1 MDGLS
6 IVPTV
11 ISPFDAILR
20 LDKGTEYWPAR
31 ELMKFLG
38 YAKWQKFCDEI
49 EWAMAACENVAT

>member
-20 LDKGTEYWPAR
+20 LDGMLSTGD
-31 ELMKFLG
+31 L
-38 YAKWQKFCDEI
+38 EI
-49 EWAMAACENVAT
+49 